1 MEVGEVWAY
10 RENVRAEFTPVKIL
24 AHGTNPR
31 RKRTKVKFLDDQH
44 EGIEEWYPTGRLWCP
59 WKEVDEFKA
68 RQQRWDNLIEDD
80 RPDLNEDFAACLL
93 YEALTPGVAD
103 IYGANMT
110 GISEI
115 QDLPALLEMLGWPEE
130 RITDTPGYLL
140 EDGNRYVRW
149 SVTKQILQ
157 GLAHRSPARTY
168 ELVRELEVQHEVDKY
183 EYEGR
188 LAARYL
194 DEAEAE
200 SLLVKA
206 FGTGTDPAAAVMLNW
221 LGEYEEHRWRQAE
234 RLQAQHTDLRNL
246 AKQTI
251 PYLQALK
258 RGTTTRLSDEIIAFL
273 DGKGAEEE

>member
-140 EDGNRYVRW
+140 ENGNRYVRW
-149 SVTKQILQ
+149 SAHEADSA
-157 GLAHRSPARTY
+157 GLSAPQPR
-168 ELVRELEVQHEVDKY
+168 
-183 EYEGR
+183 
-188 LAARYL
+188 
-194 DEAEAE
+194 
-200 SLLVKA
+200 
-206 FGTGTDPAAAVMLNW
+206 
-221 LGEYEEHRWRQAE
+221 
-234 RLQAQHTDLRNL
+234 
-246 AKQTI
+246 
-251 PYLQALK
+251 
-258 RGTTTRLSDEIIAFL
+258 
-273 DGKGAEEE
+273 

>member
-1 MEVGEVWAY
+1 MSVGV
-10 RENVRAEFTPVKIL
+10 L
-24 AHGTNPR
+24 
-31 RKRTKVKFLDDQH
+31 
-44 EGIEEWYPTGRLWCP
+44 
-59 WKEVDEFKA
+59 
-68 RQQRWDNLIEDD
+68 
-80 RPDLNEDFAACLL
+80 
-93 YEALTPGVAD
+93 
-103 IYGANMT
+103 
-110 GISEI
+110 
-115 QDLPALLEMLGWPEE
+115 
-130 RITDTPGYLL
+130 
-140 EDGNRYVRW
+140 
-149 SVTKQILQ
+149 TKQILQ
-157 GLAHRSPARTY
+157 GLARRSPARTY

-221 LGEYEEHRWRQAE
+221 LGEYEEHRWRQVE

>member
-1 MEVGEVWAY
+1 MSVGV
-10 RENVRAEFTPVKIL
+10 L
-24 AHGTNPR
+24 
-31 RKRTKVKFLDDQH
+31 
-44 EGIEEWYPTGRLWCP
+44 
-59 WKEVDEFKA
+59 
-68 RQQRWDNLIEDD
+68 
-80 RPDLNEDFAACLL
+80 
-93 YEALTPGVAD
+93 
-103 IYGANMT
+103 
-110 GISEI
+110 
-115 QDLPALLEMLGWPEE
+115 
-130 RITDTPGYLL
+130 
-140 EDGNRYVRW
+140 
-149 SVTKQILQ
+149 TKQILQ
-157 GLAHRSPARTY
+157 GLARRSPARTY